1 MSSKYLYP
9 YQRGPLRPINVPQFH
24 TKMYH
29 LKTKITE
36 NCSSF
41 TYATYRDCYWD
52 WSNAVDHGW
61 TEILLLWPKNLYR
74 KGVGHIWQLPR
85 WLGFIKEAMVKIW
98 VGGGPNFMLWGKSV
112 KLYKTV
118 LEKWNPRTA
127 QDWGP
132 NRMLKH
138 ICLIKNLERNI
149 ELSFGLYPE
158 GENKNIKW

>member
-1 MSSKYLYP
+1 MSFKYLYP
-9 YQRGPLRPINVPQFH
+9 NQRGPLRPINVPQFH

-29 LKTKITE
+29 LKTKISE

-74 KGVGHIWQLPR
+74 KGVGHIWQLPL

-98 VGGGPNFMLWGKSV
+98 VGGGSLCTFIIKKFFQLMIDNLLLNPGALDVQIYPELPKQITVQCNSRIYRRE
-112 KLYKTV
+112 KLYFQK
-118 LEKWNPRTA
+118 
-127 QDWGP
+127 
-132 NRMLKH
+132 
-138 ICLIKNLERNI
+138 
-149 ELSFGLYPE
+149 
-158 GENKNIKW
+158 